1 MMKINRILIVDDSA
15 MMRVMIRRSLTM
27 AKVVADEVVEA
38 KNGKEALQQLETQS
52 FDVMLC
58 DLNMPELTGDALLEQ
73 LMQQTTI
80 AIPPVIIVS
89 SEASNE
95 RVERLNCDRIVGT
108 LRKPFSPE
116 DIADLFAKSEQ
127 LLNAEVI

>member
-1 MMKINRILIVDDSA
+1 
-15 MMRVMIRRSLTM
+15 SLTM